1 MDGSDEGWRGKRR
14 HRLLAA
20 AARVFARHVY
30 AQASMDEIAHEAQV
44 GKPTLYRYFPSK
56 EALFAAVFSHAL
68 DELEDRM
75 ETLLAGKAGIEA
87 QLSALVAAMLPTV
100 RDHLVPLRFLGE
112 EGALADQSKRRVF
125 RERRARIAGLME
137 RAIADGVRNGE
148 VRPVHAARAS
158 NFIIGM
164 IWSGSAVT
172 RADEDEALA
181 SEIVGIVLRG
191 MLQPETLRADAPP
204 EPSSWRHRLQDV
216 PANDLP
222 AQHQPASHQP
232 AQNLPLRHLPGDP
245 DRTGRHP
252 STVRPREATS

>member
-1 MDGSDEGWRGKRR
+1 MDGSGEGWRGKRR

-30 AQASMDEIAHEAQV
+30 AQASMDEIAHEAKV

-56 EALFAAVFSHAL
+56 EALFAAVFSQAL

-148 VRPVHAARAS
+148 VRPIHAARAS

-191 MLQPETLRADAPP
+191 MLQPERLADAPA
-204 EPSSWRHRLQDV
+204 EPSSWPHRLQDV
-216 PANDLP
+216 PANDL
-222 AQHQPASHQP
+222 P

-245 DRTGRHP
+245 DRTGRHS